1 MVNCSLSTFWRYI
14 PDNVVNPK
22 PEDWEMTL
30 CRICR
35 NLEFK
40 AEALKEPGVKLEWV
54 LLLYDVQLKNWGDQQ
69 KKMINW

>member
-14 PDNVVNPK
+14 PDNIVNPK

-54 LLLYDVQLKNWGDQQ
+54 HL
-69 KKMINW
+69 